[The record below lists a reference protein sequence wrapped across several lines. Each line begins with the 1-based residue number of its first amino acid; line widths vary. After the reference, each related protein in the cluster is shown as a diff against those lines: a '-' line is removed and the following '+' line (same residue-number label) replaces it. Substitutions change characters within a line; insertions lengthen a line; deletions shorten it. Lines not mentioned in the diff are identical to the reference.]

1 MKNRCN
7 KESFV
12 DKDAADKVLAIYNEK
27 YKNKKDFAL
36 LTNSYECFHCGTWHL
51 TSKPNYQTKLKKVEI
66 ELFIT
71 KKKLESREAELTKRI
86 HTEKKLISEIAN
98 LKRIL
103 ALKKESKDGRET

>member
-1 MKNRCN
+1 MKNRCD

-12 DKDAADKVLAIYNEK
+12 DKDAADECLAIYNEK

-36 LTNSYECFHCGTWHL
+36 LTNSYKCFHCGTWHL
-51 TSKPNYQTKLKKVEI
+51 TSKPNYQTRLKKVES

-71 KKKLESREAELTKRI
+71 KKILESREAELTKRI
-86 HTEKKLISEIAN
+86 NKEKSLVNEIAN

-103 ALKKESKDGRET
+103 ALKKESKDGK

>member
-1 MKNRCN
+1 MVNKCK

-12 DKDAADKVLAIYNEK
+12 DKDAADKMLAIYNEK

-36 LTNSYECFHCGTWHL
+36 LTNSYLCFHCGTWHL
-51 TSKPNYQTKLKKVEI
+51 TSKPNYQTKLKKVEL

-71 KKKLESREAELTKRI
+71 KKILESREAELLKRI
-86 HTEKKLISEIAN
+86 HKEKKLISKIED

-103 ALKKESKDGRET
+103 ALKKEK